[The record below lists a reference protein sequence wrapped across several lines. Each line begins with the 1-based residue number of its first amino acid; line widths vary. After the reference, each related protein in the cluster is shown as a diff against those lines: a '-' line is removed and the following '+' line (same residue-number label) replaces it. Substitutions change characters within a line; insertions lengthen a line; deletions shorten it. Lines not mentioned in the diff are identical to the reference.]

1 MSMVIFDIETGP
13 LPIDEL
19 KKILPGFDRTS
30 VKRPGEFD
38 PSTVKCG
45 NIGGPTSDKG
55 LAKIAEARAENA
67 KAIADYESN
76 LQRAESNY
84 WLEIYSRAALSATTG
99 QVLAI
104 GYKTD
109 EKSVINCIG
118 GLEGD
123 VPQITEAVLLQK
135 FWERYEKLRRDDR
148 KMIGFNSREFD
159 LPFIAQRS
167 VILGISIPKTLIQ
180 NGRYIDGT
188 FVDLRD
194 RWGFGGKSSGSLDL
208 ICKSCGLGG
217 KPDGVNGAHFSELF
231 CESATRREAIDYL
244 LNDLEITFELAERI
258 LL

>member
-1 MSMVIFDIETGP
+1 MSFVVYDIETGP
-13 LPIDEL
+13 LPMKTL
-19 KKILPGFDRTS
+19 KGILPGFDRNS
-30 VKRPGEFD
+30 VRHPGEFD
-38 PSTVKCG
+38 PSSVKCG
-45 NIGGPTSDKG
+45 NIGGPTSEKG
-55 LAKIAEARAENA
+55 LAKIAEARAEHA
-67 KAIADYESN
+67 KSVANYQSDLEK
-76 LQRAESNY
+76 AEANH
-84 WLEIYSRAALSATTG
+84 WQEIQSRAALSATTG

-109 EKSVINCIG
+109 EKSVINCVG

-123 VPQITEAVLLQK
+123 TPEITEAVILQK

-217 KPDGVNGAHFSELF
+217 KPDGVSGAHFSELF
-231 CESATRREAIDYL
+231 FESSTRRESIDYL